1 MNAFLESLG
10 AGKGE
15 KSVRMSYLLRDDF
28 GDESFQESGKMSLQ
42 ALQTNDDEAENGGA
56 NDDEANDGEANDG
69 EAGNDVPDNGAADD
83 EGDTET

>member
-56 NDDEANDGEANDG
+56 NDDEANDGEA
-69 EAGNDVPDNGAADD
+69 GNDVPDNGAADD